1 MIEDKE
7 NKMQKSTKFAMHE
20 SFESSIYEAE
30 VEEWRFRYR
39 KKDHFALLVM
49 KGCKSIFK
57 SFAFG

>member
-30 VEEWRFRYR
+30 VEE
-39 KKDHFALLVM
+39 
-49 KGCKSIFK
+49 
-57 SFAFG
+57 